1 MYGQGNWTRLTRK
14 LFSLPH
20 TYFLLLGTGLGY
32 LGLLLWVGIRLI
44 PILLGALIVLLMI
57 LAWIWQI
64 HKMRGLIA
72 DNLLETE
79 IFSDKLAEVT
89 QKLAG
94 RSPANWQET
103 FNWAKESQVFAH
115 RIARKESVLTP
126 ELLETL
132 YTVIALLDQVI
143 EAHLAL
149 EQVETDTYKQL
160 TENHLKASRKQ
171 LKNTYSQLQH
181 LQDQV
186 LLSALESTEVK
197 AGLPGHLRSLIS
209 ENKTTLQTLINEN
222 QEEL

>member
-1 MYGQGNWTRLTRK
+1 MYDQGNWTRLSRK
-14 LFSLPH
+14 LLSLPH
-20 TYFLLLGTGLGY
+20 SYFLLLGAGLGY

-44 PILLGALIVLLMI
+44 PILLGALIFILMI

-64 HKMRGLIA
+64 EKMRGLIA
-72 DNLLETE
+72 DNLLENE
-79 IFSDKLAEVT
+79 IFRDKLAELT
-89 QKLAG
+89 RKLAG

-103 FNWAKESQVFAH
+103 LNWAKESQAFAH

-149 EQVETDTYKQL
+149 EQVETDTYKKL
-160 TENHLKASRKQ
+160 AENHLEASRKQ
-171 LKNTYSQLQH
+171 LKNTHSQLQY

-186 LLSALESTEVK
+186 LLSALETTEVK
-197 AGLPGHLRSLIS
+197 AGLPGNLRSLIS
-209 ENKTTLQTLINEN
+209 ENKTTLQTLINQN